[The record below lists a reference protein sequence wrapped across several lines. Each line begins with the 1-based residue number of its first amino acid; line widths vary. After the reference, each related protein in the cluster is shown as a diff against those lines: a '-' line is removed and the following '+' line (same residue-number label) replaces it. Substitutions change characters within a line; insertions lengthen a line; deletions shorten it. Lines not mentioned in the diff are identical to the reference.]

1 MSKRNEKE
9 VIISNDCV
17 EELNG
22 FVPVQYKILKLD
34 AKYIVKCPKKEVKK
48 ERGTGVV
55 KYYDV
60 PETQLIDWLL
70 MTRKDIGDSGL
81 VSVGD
86 NILFQKLREVKAA
99 MEEDLD
105 MGGLTPNEQQKEA
118 VKKLEEY
125 NEEIKQLKRLVL
137 NTATPKRRAK
147 LIEKLNQKIFDREK
161 FLFIPDLINVKSKSK
176 TDYDKFAEKGF
187 YYAGEKY
194 VRRSAGSGNLKQN
207 TVTFIKEKLVG
218 ALIPKLRVG
227 FQINIETT
235 DILLP
240 SKFGAYEG
248 LTTSGCIF
256 VTKPN
261 VVVIPDFKYITF
273 KDKNNKEHM
282 VEFVTKD
289 TTDPDNP
296 EYYTKKMPFYETD
309 VDGAYLNSF
318 DGMGF
323 VSPDFVKN
331 VWARDLGIDYI
342 PSAFNVR
349 SIGVKGLLVTFPFK
363 EFARR
368 NGFQSIIDIKYKDC
382 DEDNVQYTDL
392 FDEKHPIDVI
402 LTESQWKYM
411 KLYADISGKIGCN
424 FDYYNTNPEAIWG
437 VQRYAPKVDKD
448 IARLN
453 YQLVQTSNIRKDE
466 DIQKVV
472 DPTEKY
478 LRLLAEGDYE
488 HIMYALLKEEKLYEE
503 QDLDID
509 ENEDEEVA
517 DDEDE
522 QEQKDEG
529 NIDYEELRT
538 TTLNKAI
545 YKNFKLLDDAYVN
558 TQIKKMI
565 LGILDKAKC
574 GKLYP
579 EHNSN
584 YQFMISDPYGLAQW
598 AFNWYK
604 WQRYGTQGIEDRV
617 IKHIPKNPRE
627 KMLSGIGLVPANH
640 VYSKYWLDR
649 NVSRIEACRSPMT
662 DTSEHNILDVCNRDN
677 ITPDVF
683 SEMEI
688 YYKYL
693 KSGIVYSLHDLS
705 TVRHA
710 DSDFDSDVVCT
721 FDSDVFIENAWR
733 TLPVTYQKGL
743 NDAGN
748 TPQKYTLDVAV
759 QSDKDG
765 FGNKVGVYSNKSTS
779 IFSMM
784 PMYKEETEDNP
795 KHNNPDY
802 TEYNCTEKELEL
814 HSVAKKVRMLV
825 GEEVDATKNGVH
837 PKLSSDFKYIPARN
851 SMSEIRR
858 YNQDEIESFAKEHL
872 EKNAIVPYYMPYFFI
887 YAKPDYKDKYTKYK
901 TKMNDTCK
909 WYTFDSI
916 DNFVGGVMRGERTI
930 ETADEQEF
938 WDYFSENCPLLLTDC
953 LMNKICWKLETFE
966 QEIERIFK
974 EKWTDKDKYILMGY
988 AKDVELTKAQQKI
1001 IKEKYEEYISEIRF
1015 MYGKKNV
1022 KVTGDLFQVSKRDA
1036 LLFKLRTELCAELN
1050 VEPIEL
1056 FSMLVT
1062 GLTKAYGK
1070 SKYNSIN
1077 AFIWNI
1083 MGDDILEVIP
1093 ANEKY
1098 LVWNDQ
1104 LKPEEE
1110 SDIEIL
1116 GKRVKFIWKERKFD

>member
-1 MSKRNEKE
+1 MKKRNEE
-9 VIISNDCV
+9 HIESNNSI
-17 EELNG
+17 EELSNG
-22 FVPVQYKILKLD
+22 FVPVQYKIIKLD
-34 AKYIVKCPKKEVKK
+34 AKYIVKCGKKEVKK
-48 ERGTGVV
+48 EKGTGVIEF
-55 KYYDV
+55 YDV
-60 PETQLIDWLL
+60 PEIQLTDWLL
-70 MTRKDIGDSGL
+70 MTRKDIGNSGL

-86 NILFQKLREVKAA
+86 NILFQKIREVKAA
-99 MEEDLD
+99 MNGNPD
-105 MGGLTPNEQQKEA
+105 MGGLTPNQQQKEA
-118 VKKLEEY
+118 VDKLNEY
-125 NEEIKQLKRLVL
+125 NAEIKQLKRLVL
-137 NTATPKRRAK
+137 NTATPKKRAELTK
-147 LIEKLNQKIFDREK
+147 KLNKKIKDREE
-161 FLFIPDLINVKSKSK
+161 FLFIPDLINVQSKSK
-176 TDYDKFAEKGF
+176 TDYDKFGEKGF
-187 YYAGEKY
+187 FYAGEKY

-207 TVTFIKEKLVG
+207 TVTFIREKLVS
-218 ALIPKLRVG
+218 ALLPKLRVE
-227 FQINIETT
+227 FQIDIETT

-296 EYYTKKMPFYETD
+296 EYSTKKIPFYETD
-309 VDGAYLNSF
+309 PEGAYLNSF
-318 DGMGF
+318 DGMGM
-323 VSPDFVKN
+323 VSPDFIET
-331 VWARDLGIDYI
+331 VWAKDLGIDYI

-368 NGFQSIIDIKYKDC
+368 NGFESIIDIKYKDC
-382 DEDNVQYTDL
+382 DEENVRYTPL
-392 FDEKHPIDVI
+392 FDDDNPVDVI

-411 KLYADISGKIGCN
+411 KLYADIRGKLGYN
-424 FDYYNTNPEAIWG
+424 FDYYNKNPEAIWG

-448 IARLN
+448 VSRLN
-453 YQLVQTSNIRKDE
+453 YQLVQTSNVRKDE
-466 DIQKVV
+466 DIQRVV

-488 HIMYALLKEEKLYEE
+488 NIMYALLKEVKLFKE
-503 QDLDID
+503 QDVEID
-509 ENEDEEVA
+509 EIEDEELE
-517 DDEDE
+517 DDEE
-522 QEQKDEG
+522 EQKDEG
-529 NIDYEELRT
+529 TIDYEELRT

-598 AFNWYK
+598 AFNWYN
-604 WQRYGTQGIEDRV
+604 WQRYGTQGVEDRV
-617 IKHIPKNPRE
+617 IERIPKTPKE

-649 NVSRIEACRSPMT
+649 NVSRIGACRSPMT
-662 DTSEHNILDVCNRDN
+662 DTSEHNILDVCNKDN
-677 ITPDVF
+677 ISSDVF
-683 SEMEI
+683 SEMET
-688 YYKYL
+688 YYTHL
-693 KSGIVYSLHDLS
+693 KSGIIYSLHDLS

-721 FDSDVFIENAWR
+721 FDSEVFIENAWG

-748 TPQKYTLDVAV
+748 TPKKYTLDVAV

-779 IFSMM
+779 IFSML
-784 PMYKEETEDNP
+784 PMYEEETEDNP

-802 TEYNCTEKELEL
+802 VEYDCTEKGLAL
-814 HSVAKKVRMLV
+814 HLVAKKGRMLV

-837 PKLSSDFKYIPARN
+837 PKLSSDFKYAFAKN

-858 YNQDEIESFAKEHL
+858 YNQTEIESFVKKHL
-872 EKNAIVPYYMPYFFI
+872 KKNALVPYFMPYFFI
-887 YAKPDYKDKYTKYK
+887 YAKPDYRDKYTKYK
-901 TKMNDTCK
+901 MKLNDTCK
-909 WYTFDSI
+909 WYTFESI
-916 DNFVGGVMRGERTI
+916 DNFVGAVMRGERVI
-930 ETADEQEF
+930 ETKEEQEF

-953 LMNKICWKLETFE
+953 LMNKICWKLEIFE

-988 AKDVELTKAQQKI
+988 AKDVELTKNQQKI
-1001 IKEKYEEYISEIRF
+1001 IKQKYEEYKSEIKF
-1015 MYGKKNV
+1015 IYGKKNI
-1022 KVTGDLFQVSKRDA
+1022 KATNDLFQIGRREA
-1036 LLFKLRTELCAELN
+1036 LLFKLRTELCTELN
-1050 VEPIEL
+1050 VEPTEL
-1056 FSMLVT
+1056 FHMLVT
-1062 GLTKAYGK
+1062 GLKKEKKSNYG
-1070 SKYNSIN
+1070 SIN

-1083 MGDDILEVIP
+1083 MGDDILDVIP

-1098 LVWNDQ
+1098 LIWNDS

-1110 SDIEIL
+1110 FDIEIL
-1116 GKRVKFIWKERKFD
+1116 GKKVKFTWKERKFD